1 MARGS
6 IVRRGRSY
14 SIVYYVDGRQRWKS
28 LGAVKRKEAE
38 RHLRQILNEIQD
50 GTFRDLKPT
59 SFREYANQWLE
70 FHRANV
76 KPATY
81 DSYKSVVNGHL
92 VPRFGDHALSA
103 IARPSLRQFTADLL
117 ESGRSAKTA
126 RNVLTILHKILE
138 DALEDGYL
146 RSNPAHKFRKPKVS
160 IERVDFPTPQEVHHF
175 LNHVSPAMYP
185 LFLTAIMTGMRRGE
199 ILGLQ
204 RGDIDWHSGQIHV
217 RRTLYKRRFV
227 TPKSRKGLRAIDMAP
242 TVAHTLQGHLLKV
255 ADVPDALVFPA
266 RRGKPMDPDNLI
278 KREFQPALVRA
289 ELRQI
294 RFHDLRHTYAS
305 LLINNGEN
313 IKYIAEQMGH
323 ASVQITLDRYGH
335 LFPSVRREAVLRLE
349 KSLFPPKAE
358 PVVNAKDDVEAKP
371 DEPGRQRVVE
381 EELAEWKLGG
391 EGGAQESSPAA
402 P

>member
-6 IVRRGRSY
+6 IVKRGRSY

-28 LGAVKRKEAE
+28 LGPVTHKEAE
-38 RHLRQILNEIQD
+38 RHLREILNEIQD
-50 GTFRDLKPT
+50 GTFRDLKPV
-59 SFREYANQWLE
+59 SFREYAKKWLE

-76 KPATY
+76 KPSSY
-81 DSYKSVVNGHL
+81 DSYRSVVNSHL
-92 VPRFGDHALSA
+92 VKAFGDHALSA

-117 ESGRSAKTA
+117 ETGRSPKTA

-160 IERVDFPTPQEVHHF
+160 IERVDFLTPEEVHQF

-185 LFLTAIMTGMRRGE
+185 LFLTAVMTGMRPGD

-204 RGDIDWHSGQIHV
+204 RGDIDWHGGQIHV
-217 RRTLYKRRFV
+217 RRALYKRRFV

-242 TVAHTLQGHLLKV
+242 TVAHTLQGHLLHV
-255 ADVPDALVFPA
+255 ADAPDALVFPA
-266 RRGKPMDPDNLI
+266 RRGKPLDPDNLV
-278 KREFQPALVRA
+278 KREFQPALARA
-289 ELRQI
+289 QLRQI

-305 LLINNGEN
+305 LLINNSEN

-335 LFPSVRREAVLRLE
+335 LFPNVRREAVLRLE
-349 KSLFPPKAE
+349 KTLFPSKVE
-358 PVVNAKDDVEAKP
+358 PLVNPQPETPEKP
-371 DEPGRQRVVE
+371 GGVQEELAGWQVDGRGDEPGA
-381 EELAEWKLGG
+381 LAEVRVD
-391 EGGAQESSPAA
+391 
-402 P
+402 

>member
-1 MARGS
+1 MRGS
-6 IVRRGRSY
+6 IVKRGGSY

-28 LGAVKRKEAE
+28 LGPVTRKEAE
-38 RHLRQILNEIQD
+38 RHLREILNQIQD
-50 GTFRDLKPT
+50 GTFRDLKPI
-59 SFREYANQWLE
+59 SFREYAKKWLE

-76 KPATY
+76 KPSSY
-81 DSYKSVVNGHL
+81 DSYRSVVNSHL
-92 VPRFGDHALSA
+92 VKAFGDHALSA

-117 ESGRSAKTA
+117 ETGRAPKTA

-160 IERVDFPTPQEVHHF
+160 IERVDFLTPEEVHQF
-175 LNHVSPAMYP
+175 LNHVSPPMYP
-185 LFLTAIMTGMRRGE
+185 LFLTAVMTGMRRGE

-204 RGDIDWHSGQIHV
+204 RGDIDWHGGQIHV
-217 RRTLYKRRFV
+217 RRALYKRRFV

-242 TVAHTLQGHLLKV
+242 TLAHTLQGHLLAI
-255 ADVPDALVFPA
+255 ADASDTLVFPA
-266 RRGKPMDPDNLI
+266 KRGKPLDPDNLV
-278 KREFQPALVRA
+278 KREFQPALRRA

-305 LLINNGEN
+305 LLINNNEN
-313 IKYIAEQMGH
+313 IKYISEQMGH

-335 LFPSVRREAVLRLE
+335 LFPNAKREAVMRLE

-358 PVVNAKDDVEAKP
+358 PVANAQHDAQGRP
-371 DEPGRQRVVE
+371 DEPDNPGAVQ
-381 EELAEWKLGG
+381 EELAEWKLGWG
-391 EGGAQESSPAA
+391 EDSPGPSPAA

>member
-6 IVRRGRSY
+6 IVKRGRSY

-28 LGAVKRKEAE
+28 LGPVPRKEAE
-38 RHLRQILNEIQD
+38 RHLREILNEIQD
-50 GTFRDLKPT
+50 GTFRDLKPV
-59 SFREYANQWLE
+59 SFREYAKKWLE

-92 VPRFGDHALSA
+92 VPRFGDDALSA

-138 DALEDGYL
+138 DPLEDGYL

-160 IERVDFPTPQEVHHF
+160 LERVDFLTPEEVHQF
-175 LNHVSPAMYP
+175 LNHVSPATYP
-185 LFLTAIMTGMRRGE
+185 LFLTAVMTGMRRGE
-199 ILGLQ
+199 LLALQ
-204 RGDIDWHSGQIHV
+204 RGDIDWHGGQIHV
-217 RRTLYKRRFV
+217 RRALYKRRFV

-242 TVAHTLQGHLLKV
+242 TLAHTLQGHLLKV
-255 ADVPDALVFPA
+255 EDTPEALVFA
-266 RRGKPMDPDNLI
+266 GKKGKPLDPDNMI
-278 KREFQPALVRA
+278 KREFQPALGRA

-294 RFHDLRHTYAS
+294 RFRDLRHTYAS

-313 IKYIAEQMGH
+313 IKYISDQMGH
-323 ASVQITLDRYGH
+323 ASVQVTLDRYGH

-349 KSLFPPKAE
+349 RSLFPAKVE
-358 PVVNAKDDVEAKP
+358 PNPAPETPEGPGSVHEELLGWDVERGA
-371 DEPGRQRVVE
+371 
-381 EELAEWKLGG
+381 
-391 EGGAQESSPAA
+391 GAQGSTLSDG
-402 P
+402 

>member
-6 IVRRGRSY
+6 IVKRGPSY

-28 LGAVKRKEAE
+28 LGPVTRKEAE
-38 RHLRQILNEIQD
+38 RHLREILNEIQD
-50 GTFRDLKPT
+50 GTFRDLKPI
-59 SFREYANQWLE
+59 SFREYAKKWLE

-76 KPATY
+76 KPSSY
-81 DSYKSVVNGHL
+81 DSYRSVVNSHL
-92 VPRFGDHALSA
+92 VKAFGDHALSA

-117 ESGRSAKTA
+117 ETGRAPKTA

-146 RSNPAHKFRKPKVS
+146 RNNPAHKFRKPKVS
-160 IERVDFPTPQEVHHF
+160 IERVDFLTPEEVHQF

-185 LFLTAIMTGMRRGE
+185 LFLTAVMTGMRRGE

-204 RGDIDWHSGQIHV
+204 RGDIDWHGGQIHV
-217 RRTLYKRRFV
+217 RRALYKRRFV

-242 TVAHTLQGHLLKV
+242 TVAHTLQGHLLQV
-255 ADVPDALVFPA
+255 ADAPDALVFPA
-266 RRGKPMDPDNLI
+266 RRGKPMDPDNLV

-305 LLINNGEN
+305 LLINNSEN

-335 LFPSVRREAVLRLE
+335 LFPNVRREAVLRLE
-349 KSLFPPKAE
+349 KTLFPPKLD
-358 PVVNAKDDVEAKP
+358 VLLNAKPERPGPEAP
-371 DEPGRQRVVE
+371 GSGQPGRVE
-381 EELAEWKLGG
+381 EDAARWGPDRAENNPT
-391 EGGAQESSPAA
+391 ASA
-402 P
+402 